1 MAVRQSFRR
10 LNGVYLPFALVTPI
24 YNSDDYRLYISFE
37 VSISSI
43 YFFLFCS
50 SQSEYTFVIKNRQ
63 IIGLSNK

>member
-43 YFFLFCS
+43 YFFCFAL
-50 SQSEYTFVIKNRQ
+50 
-63 IIGLSNK
+63 LSRNILS

>member
-43 YFFLFCS
+43 YFFFVLLFS
-50 SQSEYTFVIKNRQ
+50 VGTHFRD
-63 IIGLSNK
+63 